1 MRGFLSLWTM
11 YTEGPGFHHQLTSRT
26 KTGINTLQD
35 HRWYDMTLP
44 SNLMYY
50 NSLLKGWL

>member
-44 SNLMYY
+44 
-50 NSLLKGWL
+50 